1 MKKWFKFFFG
11 SFFSHKQSK
20 EAAKHGYTGV
30 FLGLVLAFVF
40 VWTAFVGSDLLTF
53 STHFNSSPDFKAT
66 VHSLLSN
73 PDMNKR
79 IVVEIS
85 EGSLKLKKYGGEY
98 TEALLINT
106 FDSEEDKQTYSANGY
121 NVVVDSRPADALAE
135 IEAYAIANDGTNER
149 ISYEDYL
156 TLSDVARRNFDF
168 KLRYTGNEL
177 VLDDAAVEG
186 YRAYI
191 EGIDDK
197 KKAESEN
204 LYGELEAQKITKYEY
219 NRSIYQLY
227 FTNYYPDITEYEESS
242 KIPLLRNY
250 YYHQYLKGG
259 ESNYLFI
266 FDDYLAASFKTT
278 LGNTVSFYGFFSGM
292 ADGILIPDGAEQ
304 ARADMLADDFINKSY
319 LAFAPISMYSYAVN
333 VVVLIPFIALMPMVV
348 TLLAYSILKL
358 RGIDSIPFIA
368 SAFKIVGSYVWFS
381 GAVAAVVTVII
392 AFFLRS
398 GIITALPLIVLF
410 ITLAVRAIIFAITE
424 SKIYL
429 KIQQTQQTEA

>member
-135 IEAYAIANDGTNER
+135 IEAYATANDGTNER

-204 LYGELEAQKITKYEY
+204 LYGELEAQKITK
-219 NRSIYQLY
+219 
-227 FTNYYPDITEYEESS
+227 
-242 KIPLLRNY
+242 
-250 YYHQYLKGG
+250 
-259 ESNYLFI
+259 
-266 FDDYLAASFKTT
+266 
-278 LGNTVSFYGFFSGM
+278 
-292 ADGILIPDGAEQ
+292 
-304 ARADMLADDFINKSY
+304 
-319 LAFAPISMYSYAVN
+319 
-333 VVVLIPFIALMPMVV
+333 
-348 TLLAYSILKL
+348 
-358 RGIDSIPFIA
+358 
-368 SAFKIVGSYVWFS
+368 
-381 GAVAAVVTVII
+381 
-392 AFFLRS
+392 
-398 GIITALPLIVLF
+398 
-410 ITLAVRAIIFAITE
+410 
-424 SKIYL
+424 
-429 KIQQTQQTEA
+429 